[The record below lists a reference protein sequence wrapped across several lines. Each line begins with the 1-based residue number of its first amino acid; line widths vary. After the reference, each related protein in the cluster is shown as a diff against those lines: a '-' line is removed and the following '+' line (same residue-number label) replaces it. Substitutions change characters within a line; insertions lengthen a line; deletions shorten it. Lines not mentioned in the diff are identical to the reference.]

1 MTVMIPPISQDLGRR
16 LEHIESIEKCLAH
29 RNAQCAENCMAGN
42 PFILPRDSLFS
53 LCFLY
58 SST

>member
-53 LCFLY
+53 
-58 SST
+58 ST